1 MKLRVLIVDDEE
13 LAREKLRVLL
23 SRYRFVEVV
32 GEAADGAAA
41 GALLRE
47 SHPDV
52 VFLDIEMPNVGGLE
66 LMKQVSEDTKV
77 VFVTAYE
84 QYAISAFNGGVGD
97 YLLKPFSPPRL
108 ELALNRVWKRI
119 KEERSAAL
127 VSQALPALPV
137 ELVEDSRRES
147 PGKLVLKIDGRFSV
161 VPIRQITHILAERN
175 YLNVYTSE
183 RRFFVRGAMT
193 AILKLV
199 EESSFVRLGRSLA
212 VNVERIG
219 HIQPVDAKN
228 LHVILDNGTKLL
240 ANRAQC
246 GVLLAKLK
254 ESGSPIVGLR
264 RSQQSKSG
272 RQPGGH
278 QPELQI

>member
-1 MKLRVLIVDDEE
+1 MKLRVLIVDDED

-52 VFLDIEMPNVGGLE
+52 VFLDIEMPHVSGLE

-84 QYAISAFNGGVGD
+84 QYAISAFDGGVGD

-108 ELALNRVWKRI
+108 ELALNRVRKRI
-119 KEERSAAL
+119 KEERSAAF
-127 VSQALPALPV
+127 VGQALPALPF
-137 ELVEDSRRES
+137 ELAEDSRQES

-175 YLNVYTSE
+175 YLNVYTSQ

-193 AILKLV
+193 AILRLV
-199 EESSFVRLGRSLA
+199 EESSFVRMGRSLA
-212 VNVERIG
+212 LNVERVR
-219 HIQPVDAKN
+219 HIEPIDTKS
-228 LHVILDNGTKLL
+228 LHVIMDDGTKLV
-240 ANRAQC
+240 ANRSQC
-246 GVLLAKLK
+246 GALLAKLK
-254 ESGSPIVGLR
+254 ESGAPTVGLR
-264 RSQQSKSG
+264 RTPDQLCSTAKRPSTES
-272 RQPGGH
+272 R
-278 QPELQI
+278 